1 MQVTD
6 CTAKKPVSSE
16 ADPAVVIQSLQSALK
31 ASRSEIAALKQQLD
45 WFKRQLFGRKSEKRI
60 IEHPDQLDLSALLG
74 EASPSAESEP
84 TEKITYTRR
93 KPKQRREDDVTDTG
107 LRFGPDVPIEV
118 IELSAPQLEGPEADQ
133 YEVIDF
139 KISRRLAQRP
149 GSYVVLEYRR
159 PVLRHKPSASLMEV
173 PAPSAVFEGSLADVS
188 LLAGL
193 LVDKFC
199 YHLPLYRQH
208 QRLKDA
214 GVTLSRSTLT
224 NYVQR
229 AIVLLRPIYDAQW
242 EHILQSRVLAM
253 DETPIKA
260 GRKKKG
266 QMKAT
271 WYWPIYGENDEIC
284 FTWSDSRGSAHIE
297 QQLEGFAGVLLSDGY
312 AAYDRYARNK
322 PQITQAQ
329 CWAHTRRYFERASK
343 SDPAAEEALTLIGG
357 LYRVEQQIR
366 DKELAGEEKLAYHSH
381 HALPIVDA
389 FFAWCHNQCQRM
401 DLVNSD
407 PLAKALVYAEN
418 HRGQLKAYLSD
429 PAVPI
434 DTNHLER
441 ALRVIPMGRKNWL
454 FCWSEVGAKQ
464 VGIIQS
470 LLTTCRLHQVDPY
483 TYLVDVLQR
492 VALHPARDVEELTP
506 RGWKERFAANPLRS
520 DLDHAH

>member
-1 MQVTD
+1 MTD
-6 CTAKKPVSSE
+6 CTAENKASSE
-16 ADPAVVIQSLQSALK
+16 ADPTAVIHALQSALETSQ
-31 ASRSEIAALKQQLD
+31 AEISALKQQLD

-74 EASPSAESEP
+74 ETSPPAEPEP

-93 KPKQRREDDVTDTG
+93 RPKQRSEDDVTDAG

-133 YEVIDF
+133 YEVIDH

-159 PVLRHKPSASLMEV
+159 PVLRHKPSASLLEV

-188 LLAGL
+188 LLAGI

-214 GVTLSRSTLT
+214 GITLSRATLT

-229 AIVLLRPIYDAQW
+229 SIALLEPIDDAQW
-242 EHILQSRVLAM
+242 RHLLQSRVLAM

-266 QMKAT
+266 TMPST
-271 WYWPIYGENDEIC
+271 WYWPIYGEDDEIC
-284 FTWSDSRGSAHIE
+284 FTWSTRRGSAHIA
-297 QQLEGFAGVLLSDGY
+297 QQLEGFEGVLLSDGY
-312 AAYDRYARNK
+312 AAYDRYAKNK

-329 CWAHTRRYFERASK
+329 CWAHTRRYFDRAHT
-343 SDPAAEEALTLIGG
+343 SDPAADEALALIGG
-357 LYRVEQQIR
+357 LYQIEQQIR
-366 DKELAGEEKLAYHSH
+366 EKALEGQAKLEYRSRY
-381 HALPIVDA
+381 ALPIADT
-389 FFAWCHNQCQRM
+389 FFGWCHKQRQRM

-407 PLAKALVYAEN
+407 LLAKALVYAEN
-418 HRGQLKAYLSD
+418 HQEQLKVYLGD
-429 PAVPI
+429 PEVPI

-454 FCWSEVGAKQ
+454 FCWSEVGAKH

-492 VALHPARDVEELTP
+492 ITLHPARDVEALTP
-506 RGWKERFAANPLRS
+506 RVWKERFAANPLRS
-520 DLDHAH
+520 DLGHAH

>member
-1 MQVTD
+1 
-6 CTAKKPVSSE
+6 
-16 ADPAVVIQSLQSALK
+16 
-31 ASRSEIAALKQQLD
+31 QQLD

-118 IELSAPQLEGPEADQ
+118 IELSAPQLEGPEAGQ

-193 LVDKFC
+193 LMDKFC

-366 DKELAGEEKLAYHSH
+366 DKELAGEEKLAYRCR
-381 HALPIVDA
+381 HALPIADA
-389 FFAWCHNQCQRM
+389 FFAWCHQQRQRM
-401 DLVNSD
+401 DLANSD
-407 PLAKALVYAEN
+407 PLAKAITYAEN
-418 HRGQLKAYLSD
+418 HQEQLKVYLGA
-429 PAVPI
+429 PEVPI

-454 FCWSEVGAKQ
+454 FCWSEVGAKH

-470 LLTTCRLHQVDPY
+470 LLTTCRLHQVNPY

-506 RGWKERFAANPLRS
+506 RVWKERFAANPLRS